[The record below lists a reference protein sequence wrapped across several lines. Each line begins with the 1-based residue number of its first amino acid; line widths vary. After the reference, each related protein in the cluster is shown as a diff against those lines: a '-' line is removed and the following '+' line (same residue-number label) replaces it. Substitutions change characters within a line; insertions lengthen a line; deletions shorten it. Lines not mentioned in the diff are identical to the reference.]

1 MEVVSKMKVKSFLYG
16 FMTGGLAAGVSVLLT
31 APNSGKVT
39 RGKMKKNTQSVLN
52 QLQVIQKNLLEL
64 KNSAIHASKEGRAQ
78 ISTFLTEVKSA
89 LAQWEEEVSPQ
100 QERIQKE
107 ISEMKDTIQELED
120 EISDNNK

>member
-1 MEVVSKMKVKSFLYG
+1 MKVKSFLYG
-16 FMTGGLAAGVSVLLT
+16 LMTGGLAAGVSVLLT

-39 RGKMKKNTQSVLN
+39 REKMKENTQSVLN

-107 ISEMKDTIQELED
+107 INEMKNTIQELED